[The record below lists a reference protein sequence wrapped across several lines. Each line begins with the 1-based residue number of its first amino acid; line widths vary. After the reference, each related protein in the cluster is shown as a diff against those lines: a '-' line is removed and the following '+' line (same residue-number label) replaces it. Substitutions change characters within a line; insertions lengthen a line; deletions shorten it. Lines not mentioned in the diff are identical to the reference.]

1 MYKVETSEAAQF
13 EFEID
18 GKAYSIPRRES
29 LPMPV
34 FRKMRKRI
42 SEAEN
47 QAEEAINA
55 IFDLFDEFAPGALDS
70 LTFEQALK
78 LSNAYTSDKDDEG
91 DSLGESSTSSD

>member
-42 SEAEN
+42 SEAED

-55 IFDLFDEFAPGALDS
+55 VFDLFDEFAPGALDS
-70 LTFEQALK
+70 LTFEQAISLA
-78 LSNAYTSDKDDEG
+78 SAYTNGESEG
-91 DSLGESSTSSD
+91 DTLGESSTSSD